1 MIRFADV
8 AVGFGLLSLA
18 GLAGL
23 AASPAATQQPS
34 PQVQVEHAA
43 ARLVVIAEPRSDIS
57 VTVQHG
63 PSRLPDLAVR
73 REGGRIVV
81 DGGLARPFGGDRVRC
96 VGGVW
101 NTGVHAS
108 LFGGLHSGSGDNRAV
123 FVEGVGRVAL
133 ADLPVITAHVPL
145 DARLDTS
152 GAVYGQIGQT
162 RSLMLSPTG
171 CGDWQ
176 AGHVQGS
183 LSVDSA
189 GSGDTRV
196 DGAGEAHGRLA
207 GSGDLAVGPIAGSAE
222 LSLAGSGDVSAGAVG
237 GPVRL
242 SLSGSGD
249 VSLAQVNAP
258 VVANMASSGDVRI
271 HGGRTPDLR
280 VSIAGS
286 GDFSFGGAA
295 GRLTASVVGSGDI
308 HVAHVDGPVSKS
320 VIGSGEVT
328 IGR

>member
-1 MIRFADV
+1 MTR
-8 AVGFGLLSLA
+8 VGTSIVVIF
-18 GLAGL
+18 
-23 AASPAATQQPS
+23 AATGAMLAVASTARAQPG

-57 VTVQHG
+57 VTIQHG
-63 PSRLPDLAVR
+63 PSRVPDLAVR

-81 DGGLARPFGGDRVRC
+81 DGGLGRPFGGDRMHC
-96 VGGVW
+96 VGGTW
-101 NTGVHAS
+101 NGGVHGS
-108 LFGGLHSGSGDNRAV
+108 LFGGLHSGPSDNRAV
-123 FVEGVGRVAL
+123 FVEGVGRVPL
-133 ADLPVITAHVPL
+133 AELPVITAHVPL
-145 DARLDTS
+145 DARLATS
-152 GAVYGQIGQT
+152 GAVYGQVGPT
-162 RSLMLSPTG
+162 RSLVLSPTG
-171 CGDWQ
+171 CGDWE

-207 GSGDLAVGPIAGSAE
+207 GSGDLAVGPVAGSAD

-249 VSLAQVNAP
+249 VSLAQVNAS
-258 VVANMASSGDVRI
+258 VTANMASSGDVRI
-271 HGGRTPDLR
+271 HGGRTRDLR

-295 GRLTASVVGSGDI
+295 SRLSASVVGSGDI

-320 VIGSGEVT
+320 VIGSGEVDV
-328 IGR
+328 GR